1 MAEQPKGF
9 IPLPEIPEKV
19 ESASHAYSVA
29 FELARAG
36 DVLGWRQLIKRIK
49 PGIFDALVQWRENEL
64 DGQRTTNNEE
74 LVKVVNKAV
83 EIISPLISVALVG
96 VESGR
101 EPFRDQK
108 ATLYDLLNIP
118 GWSSAGYSLWI
129 NIPHALGY
137 VYHSLHG
144 SLCLN
149 TNQLDLALDLAR
161 SKISV
166 ADGITHSPV
175 WKNSVLMGW
184 AHSLGGRCTD
194 GWVYLAKAYEEWE
207 QWLSPIFGTKLEYRT
222 SLVAYYMAL
231 NIHEL
236 ATVIA
241 SGKQDT
247 LNTNSNPHFHI
258 PLIFLCESGEI
269 NQRAI
274 ALLLRNQESL
284 MEQLWTH
291 LKVSREQIA
300 YSWGD
305 WIRSS
310 ELWLQ
315 AVYGPAFHPRTH
327 LNLTDIFQ
335 KLFEAF

>member
-1 MAEQPKGF
+1 M
-9 IPLPEIPEKV
+9 
-19 ESASHAYSVA
+19 
-29 FELARAG
+29 
-36 DVLGWRQLIKRIK
+36 
-49 PGIFDALVQWRENEL
+49 
-64 DGQRTTNNEE
+64 
-74 LVKVVNKAV
+74 
-83 EIISPLISVALVG
+83 ALVG

-118 GWSSAGYSLWI
+118 EWSGAGYSLWI

-166 ADGITHSPV
+166 ADGITPSPV

-184 AHSLGGRCTD
+184 SHSLGGRCTD

-207 QWLSPIFGTKLEYRT
+207 QWLSPIFGTKLEYLT

-236 ATVIA
+236 ATTIA
-241 SGKQDT
+241 PGQQNT
-247 LNTNSNPHFHI
+247 LNRNSNPHFHI
-258 PLIFLCESGEI
+258 PLIFLCESGDI

-274 ALLLRNQESL
+274 ALLLRNPESL
-284 MEQLWTH
+284 MELWTS
-291 LKVSREQIA
+291 LNVTRQQIE

-305 WIRSS
+305 WIRLS

-315 AVYGPAFHPRTH
+315 AVYGPAIHPRTH

-335 KLFEAF
+335 KLLRLCKLSHCLVKTA